1 MIFSLRGLKSKGL
14 KIIKNHMFFNG
25 FQPGLKTFKNL
36 SVFIIFGSRGLKNI
50 KNLQVFNDFQPGLQ
64 TMEKPILFDD
74 GRPLDV
80 QSSGAKNH

>member
-1 MIFSLRGLKSKGL
+1 
-14 KIIKNHMFFNG
+14 MFFNG

-36 SVFIIFGSRGLKNI
+36 SVFMIFGSRGLKNI
-50 KNLQVFNDFQPGLQ
+50 KNLQVFNDFQPGLK